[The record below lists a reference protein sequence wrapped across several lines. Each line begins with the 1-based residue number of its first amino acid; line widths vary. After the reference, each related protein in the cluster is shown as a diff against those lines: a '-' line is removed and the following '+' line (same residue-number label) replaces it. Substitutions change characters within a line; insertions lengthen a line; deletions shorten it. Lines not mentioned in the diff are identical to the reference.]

1 MPRRPLAHKEQLLDA
16 DVEREP
22 LKNMSNGYHNDDHHS
37 SQGSPSK
44 LFPKPGSEENG
55 DHGHPYAWQN
65 GTAMSMTNFASS
77 KKALGLAA
85 LALLSVFFLGYKSG
99 ESSVVPG
106 PKQYKRFII
115 FAQQRSG
122 SKFLTSL
129 MGNHPHISCGNEELL
144 HLNTTSLDI
153 DGYMKMVI
161 GTFTQLLE
169 GTGIHSPSSTAHI
182 DTVTHV
188 GFKIMYDQGLLQYQ
202 RQLLEKLDEQGIKV
216 IHLVRRNKLL
226 QYVSYAANKKDR
238 LENAEGH
245 QPHPTTEAEIKALS
259 EIRVP
264 GTPDKVLKY
273 MDKKNGDVK
282 EMSNILT
289 KYLEPDALS
298 VVNYEDLS
306 KDNDGEMGRLFK
318 FLGVPPQ
325 HVQTELAKIHKD
337 KKIHEYFVEKD
348 QDDLR
353 KALKE
358 SEFSWI
364 LEDW

>member
-1 MPRRPLAHKEQLLDA
+1 MPRRPLAYKEQEDA
-16 DVEREP
+16 DVEQEP
-22 LKNMSNGYHNDDHHS
+22 LKNMSNGYN
-37 SQGSPSK
+37 GSPSK
-44 LFPKPGSEENG
+44 LFPKPGSEEND
-55 DHGHPYAWQN
+55 DHERPYAWQN
-65 GTAMSMTNFASS
+65 GPTIIMSHFASS
-77 KKALGLAA
+77 KRTSLGMAA
-85 LALLSVFFLGYKSG
+85 LALLSVFLLGYKSG
-99 ESSVVPG
+99 ELSAEPG
-106 PKQYKRFII
+106 PKHYKRFVI

-144 HLNTTSLDI
+144 HMNTTSLDI

-169 GTGIHSPSSTAHI
+169 GTGIHSPSSTAHV

-188 GFKIMYDQGLLQYQ
+188 GFKIMYDQGLIQYQ
-202 RQLLEKLDEQGIKV
+202 RQLLEKLDELDIKV

-238 LENAEGH
+238 LENAAEH
-245 QPHPTTEAEIKALS
+245 QPHPTTEAEIKALA
-259 EIRVP
+259 EIRVS
-264 GTPDKVLKY
+264 GTPKDVLKY
-273 MDKKNGDVK
+273 MQKKNGDVT
-282 EMSNILT
+282 EMSNVLT

-298 VVNYEDLS
+298 VVNYEELS
-306 KDNDGEMGRLFK
+306 KDHDKEMGRLFK
-318 FLGVPPQ
+318 FLGVPEQ
-325 HVQTELAKIHKD
+325 HVQTDLAKIHKD

-348 QDDLR
+348 QDDLK
-353 KALKE
+353 KALKD

>member
-144 HLNTTSLDI
+144 HLNTTSLDF

-169 GTGIHSPSSTAHI
+169 GTGIHSPTSTAHI
-182 DTVTHV
+182 ETVTHV

-264 GTPDKVLKY
+264 GTPVLKY
-273 MDKKNGDVK
+273 MEKKNGDVK

-289 KYLEPDALS
+289 KHLEPDALS

-306 KDNDGEMGRLFK
+306 KDNDKEMGRLFK
-318 FLGVPPQ
+318 FLDVPPQ

-364 LEDW
+364 LEDG